1 LDWLI
6 LVYVSVFIIAASFSV
21 LVYYVIRTLKA
32 TELTLNNIASTVND
46 AEKQLNGVTYE
57 VTELLKKTNKAADQ
71 IQQKTASLSKV
82 SESLA
87 EVGNEALEVQN
98 ELKSFLQNV
107 AKNIN
112 KHNDGIS
119 QAVKLGSSALSLVK
133 KWRSKNLKEE

>member
-21 LVYYVIRTLKA
+21 LVYYVIRTLRA

-46 AEKQLNGVTYE
+46 AEKQLNGVTNE

-82 SESLA
+82 SDSLA
-87 EVGNEALEVQN
+87 EVGNEVLEVQN